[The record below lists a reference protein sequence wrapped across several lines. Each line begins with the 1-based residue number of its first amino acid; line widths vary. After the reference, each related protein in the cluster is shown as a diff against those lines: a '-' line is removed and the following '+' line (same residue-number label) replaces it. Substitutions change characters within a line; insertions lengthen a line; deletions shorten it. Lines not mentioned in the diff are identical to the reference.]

1 MVQETFDSG
10 SNLSLIEKK
19 HLGNFTNNDVKV
31 FKLENQNVDQIPSGI
46 SKIFPNVNQ
55 AFFFGNNWKKIQR
68 SELKELPN
76 LIALSFYS
84 NRISHT
90 SEDIFVDLKLL
101 QSISISHNTLQSLP
115 DRVFHNQLDLQRVY
129 LNNNYLITLQP
140 EVFEKNNKLEIVF
153 LHNNLLSRIAPFDE
167 SLPITKLNLKLNFCI
182 DTEISDQS
190 EIKGLNENLMNR
202 CTKGHDDAVKLVE
215 ECAEEINY
223 CKMNEIA
230 AENQN
235 KILKNKKKRS
245 LIL

>member
-1 MVQETFDSG
+1 MVRETIGSG

-31 FKLENQNVDQIPSGI
+31 FKFEKQNVDQIPSGI

-55 AFFFGNNWKKIQR
+55 AFFFSNNWKKIQR
-68 SELKELPN
+68 SELEELPN

-84 NRISHT
+84 NSISDI

-129 LNNNYLITLQP
+129 LNSNYLITLQP
-140 EVFEKNNKLEIVF
+140 ELFEKNEKLEIIT
-153 LHNNLLSRIAPFDE
+153 LYNNLLSRIAPFDE
-167 SLPITKLNLKLNFCI
+167 SLPITNINLKNNFCI

-190 EIKGLNENLMNR
+190 EIKALNDYLMAQ
-202 CTKGHDDAVKLVE
+202 CKKGHKDIVELVE
-215 ECAEEINY
+215 KCAEEINY